1 VHIGT
6 VPIDHELLNKI
17 IENQIEARRE
27 HSAGGFDSPVVK
39 QGCLKMSNGRSWSG
53 RREETGRSSY

>member
-17 IENQIEARRE
+17 IENQIEVRRE
-27 HSAGGFDSPVVK
+27 HYAGRFRIPGAAAR
-39 QGCLKMSNGRSWSG
+39 MS
-53 RREETGRSSY
+53 RRV